1 MNKMRTLKKIVP
13 AAFVSAATI
22 AILLSSCV
30 QQDPTVSAPTPTPSA
45 TVTEQVTPS
54 PTLTV
59 APEEGGTIGVEG
71 GGSGPS
77 PAAAPSDVAV
87 PSVNVVDDIAEDDT
101 YNRDAFGSPWKDV
114 DGNGCD
120 TRNDV
125 LARDMTDEVFKDSK
139 QCKVEYGVLSDP
151 YTGTVINFQY
161 GKGTSQ
167 LVQIDHIVPLRT
179 AWYAGAKNWSDDLR
193 AEIANDPENL
203 LAVDGKTNS
212 SKGAKGPAEWMPT
225 NTGYTCEYSQKFIHI
240 VEKYQLAI
248 EVVDYRV
255 IEQGL
260 ASC

>member
-1 MNKMRTLKKIVP
+1 MNKMRIFKKIAP
-13 AAFVSAATI
+13 AAFLSAATV
-22 AILLSSCV
+22 AVLLSSCV
-30 QQDPTVSAPTPTPSA
+30 QDPTVSAPTPTPSA
-45 TVTEQVTPS
+45 TVTEQVTPE

-59 APEEGGTIGVEG
+59 TPEDGTIGVEG
-71 GGSGPS
+71 GGSGPAES
-77 PAAAPSDVAV
+77 APAASDVPV
-87 PSVNVVDDIAEDDT
+87 PSVNVVDEIAEDDT

-139 QCKVEYGVLSDP
+139 QCKVDSGVLSDP

-212 SKGAKGPAEWMPT
+212 SKGAKGPAEWMPA
-225 NTGYTCEYSQKFIHI
+225 NTDYTCEYSQKFIHI

-260 ASC
+260 ATC